1 LPDKHSP
8 SPVVSLASEKPAT
21 LIAQLRA
28 VWPDVERALN
38 VGHTLRVIHRRL
50 NQMGVP
56 ITYRRLT
63 VYRGRLQREKEKSG
77 QSRAKAQSLIPPV
90 ATGKDDGS
98 SPGSKAFD
106 PLSNFREQEKKPVVW
121 QYPSGPPDES
131 KLI

>member
-8 SPVVSLASEKPAT
+8 STVVALASEKPAT
-21 LIAQLRA
+21 LMAQLRA

-50 NQMGVP
+50 NEMGIP

-77 QSRAKAQSLIPPV
+77 RSLAKAETVIPPV
-90 ATGKDDGS
+90 AAGKDDS
-98 SPGSKAFD
+98 SGPGSKAFD
-106 PLSNFREQEKKPVVW
+106 PLRNFREQEKKRVVW

-131 KLI
+131 KLV